1 MRISDLLRFTFL
13 ALRRQRFRSLML
25 LVSVAIGVASVVI
38 LVSLG
43 EGARQYVLGEFS
55 FIGKDTVV
63 IFPGRKTT
71 TGGMPPVTGAAARD
85 ITLEELGILERT
97 VPGIE
102 SIAPLIVGNA
112 PVAYRNRDRES
123 MVLGTTAAFFVVR
136 QLHIAQGSNFPNLA
150 LNEGSPVAIIGQ
162 TLKQE
167 LFGNRRAIGEWVRLR
182 DYRFRIIGILA
193 GTGDSFGMDLSEAI
207 FVPVAS
213 AQTVFNVNGL
223 FRVMMKIRDGAD
235 VEATKVALRERM
247 TELHEGEEDVTVVSP
262 DAMVR
267 TFSGVLRAMTLG
279 VAGIAAISLVV
290 AGILV
295 MNLMLMSV
303 TQRTSEIGLLKAI
316 GSSARQVRTI
326 FLAEAGILATAGTV
340 TGLAFAQAVI
350 LAARELYPAI
360 PFQTPAWAF
369 IGSCMMAILTALLFA
384 WLPATRAARL
394 EPVIALGRK

>member
-1 MRISDLLRFTFL
+1 MRATDLLRFTFL

-25 LVSVAIGVASVVI
+25 LVSVAIGVASVLI

-85 ITLEELGILERT
+85 ITLEELSILERT

-123 MVLGTTAAFFVVR
+123 MVLGTTAAFFAVR
-136 QLHIAQGSNFPNLA
+136 QLHVAQGSNFPNLA
-150 LNEGSPVAIIGQ
+150 LDEGSPVAIIGQ

-182 DYRFRIIGILA
+182 DYRFRVIGILA

-223 FRVMMKIRDGAD
+223 FRVMMKIRDGVD
-235 VEATKVALRERM
+235 VEATKEALRSRM
-247 TELHEGEEDVTVVSP
+247 KELHEGEEDVTVVNP
-262 DAMVR
+262 EAMVR

-303 TQRTSEIGLLKAI
+303 NQRTAEIGLLKAI

-326 FLAEAGILATAGTV
+326 FLAEAGILAAAGTV

-350 LAARELYPAI
+350 LAGREFYPAI
-360 PFQTPAWAF
+360 PFQTPVWAF
-369 IGSCMMAILTALLFA
+369 AGSCTMAILTAIVFA
-384 WLPATRAARL
+384 WLPATRAAGL